1 MIEFSEDALMQAD
14 CLVWCDRKGLQLSQD
29 VPFELEGR
37 PYLKDIVNCDKKI
50 MSVKKGSQVC
60 LTTAK
65 YLEAVHG
72 CYYQHYDK
80 NIIYMLPTVKQA
92 ETLSKISFDPIF
104 NYNPFLKKKLS
115 NNSASLKTIN
125 GRSIVFVGAQG
136 QKVGE
141 TSTKD
146 SINLRSIPAD
156 VVYRD
161 EIDMMDQD
169 MVEISRQRLNA
180 SRHRLECNFASPT
193 IPGHGIDTLWEEG
206 DMRYFQIP
214 CRNCGK
220 RTVLGRD
227 FPNSILKK
235 DGRWRRSCVHCHKE
249 IYTSD
254 GVFEAEYPNRRC
266 ASFWVDGFMNPMA
279 DLEEY
284 MHRYHNSEG
293 SRMAEFERSIL
304 GIATIESSCQLSV
317 ADVKAC
323 RGNQGLSMY
332 STSECCVGVD
342 TGNGLHVVVGYRTA
356 ESTYRILAMH
366 HIESKDI
373 SFDVYAVL
381 HDICDKMNVAC
392 GVIDIGPDIHA
403 VRKFQT
409 TEQFETFRCIY
420 SETSHQR
427 PNFDHKQK
435 VVRANRNEM
444 CDKVHGVVSGGHLQ
458 IPRGC
463 FEVDEFCTQLTKMA
477 KHTVKHPDT
486 GVPKTRWIK
495 TGDKEDHYF
504 HATLYWLLACS
515 QRSPVREEG
524 PRKQMKLKSKF
535 HV

>member
-1 MIEFSEDALMQAD
+1 MDTLEATMMQAD
-14 CLVWCDRKGLQLSQD
+14 CLMWCDRKGLQLSD
-29 VPFELEGR
+29 GVPFELTGR

-72 CYYQHYDK
+72 CVYRHYDK

-104 NYNPFLKKKLS
+104 AFNPFLKKMLS

-146 SINLRSIPAD
+146 SVNLRSIPAD

-193 IPGHGIDTLWEEG
+193 IPGHGIDSLWDEG
-206 DMRYFQIP
+206 DMRHFQIR
-214 CRNCGK
+214 CRHCGK
-220 RTVLGRD
+220 YTVLGRD
-227 FPNSILKK
+227 FPKSILCV
-235 DGRWRRSCVHCHKE
+235 GGVWRRSCVSCGKE
-249 IYTSD
+249 IFTGD
-254 GVFEAEYPNRRC
+254 GKFVAEYPDRRC

-279 DLEEY
+279 DLEGY
-284 MHRYHNSEG
+284 MYRYHNPKNDTAA
-293 SRMAEFERSIL
+293 AEFDRSIL
-304 GIATIESSCQLSV
+304 GIATIEASSQLSE

-323 RGNQGLSMY
+323 RGNQGMATVS
-332 STSECCVGVD
+332 SAETCIGID
-342 TGNGLHVVVGYRTA
+342 TGNGLHYVQGYRTA
-356 ESTYRILAMH
+356 EDTYRILRVGH
-366 HIESKDI
+366 LESKDI
-373 SFDVYAVL
+373 SYDPYADI
-381 HDICDKMNVAC
+381 HDTCEKMNTRC
-392 GVIDIGPDIHA
+392 GVIDLGPDIHA
-403 VRKFQT
+403 VRKWQT
-409 TEQFETFRCIY
+409 TEDFETFRCNLPEEFG
-420 SETSHQR
+420 SAK
-427 PNFDHKQK
+427 FDHKEK
-435 VVRANRNEM
+435 RVRANRNLM
-444 CDKVHGVVSGGHLQ
+444 CGKVHGVVTGGHLVT
-458 IPRGC
+458 PRGC
-463 FEVDEFCTQLTKMA
+463 PEMDDFAKQLTKMA
-477 KHTVKHPDT
+477 KLTTRHPDT

-495 TGDKEDHYF
+495 VGDKQDHFF
-504 HATLYWLLACS
+504 HAFLYFLLACK

-524 PRKQMKLKSKF
+524 PRKPMKLRSRF
-535 HV
+535 YV